1 MFQVSSVMFA
11 SGHLTSLLT
20 LGVNTGLVMDV
31 GYTETLV
38 VPVSLFLCLF
48 VWFIQPLQHSQ
59 LFWSYWHQAV
69 FSLVQG
75 RLVIKPARVFF
86 LTK

>member
-1 MFQVSSVMFA
+1 MFQVSSVMLA

-38 VPVSLFLCLF
+38 VPVSLFVCLVHINF
-48 VWFIQPLQHSQ
+48 TAQSTLW
-59 LFWSYWHQAV
+59 
-69 FSLVQG
+69 
-75 RLVIKPARVFF
+75 VILAPDSF
-86 LTK
+86 LTGSRKASN

>member
-38 VPVSLFLCLF
+38 VPVSLFLCLVHINF
-48 VWFIQPLQHSQ
+48 TAQSTLLGHIGLRQF
-59 LFWSYWHQAV
+59 SYW
-69 FSLVQG
+69 LKDG
-75 RLVIKPARVFF
+75 
-86 LTK
+86 

>member
-38 VPVSLFLCLF
+38 VPVSLLTCLLHINF
-48 VWFIQPLQHSQ
+48 TAGS
-59 LFWSYWHQAV
+59 
-69 FSLVQG
+69 
-75 RLVIKPARVFF
+75 
-86 LTK
+86 

>member
-1 MFQVSSVMFA
+1 MMFA

-38 VPVSLFLCLF
+38 VPVSLFLCLVHLNF
-48 VWFIQPLQHSQ
+48 TAQSTSSTDKQRICVNAQ
-59 LFWSYWHQAV
+59 L
-69 FSLVQG
+69 
-75 RLVIKPARVFF
+75 K
-86 LTK
+86 